1 MWGCLKS
8 TGIVYDLVSLDC
20 TAGSFMEYG
29 FSSHMCLGWNVQCR
43 DRMVKKGLA
52 NENTKFVLNHFSH
65 NGGDAVYED
74 FEIIGKKYGFII
86 SYDGLEIEF

>member
-1 MWGCLKS
+1 
-8 TGIVYDLVSLDC
+8 
-20 TAGSFMEYG
+20 MEYG

-43 DRMVKKGLA
+43 DRMVKEGLA

-65 NGGDAVYED
+65 NGGDAGYED
-74 FEIIGKKYGFII
+74 FEIIGKKYGFIT